1 MAENLNKTFNE
12 VLNTK
17 SISADTT
24 LANTDS
30 GKLLLIDASSAGN
43 ITITLPSVEDGLVV
57 EAVLVAASNAAA
69 EVLFDAGSGKTIAGN
84 CTFLEILNTGAGKFG
99 NVNAAVS
106 AQTVGFTDEA
116 IVGSRIK
123 IVCNGTGWFI
133 IHAQSAPAM
142 ITSFS

>member
-69 EVLFDAGSGKTIAGN
+69 EVLFDAGTGKTIAGS
-84 CTFLEILNTGAGKFG
+84 TVTLQLVGLGG
-99 NVNAAVS
+99 NVVAAVS
-106 AQTVGFTDEA
+106 AQTVGFADEA
-116 IVGSRIK
+116 ALGSRIK

-133 IHAQSAPAM
+133 IHADSDPAM